1 VTRAVIEGA
10 TWPAVTNIGTRP
22 TFEGSPF
29 AVETH
34 LLDVGPDLY
43 GRRVE
48 IAFLARLRQ
57 ELRFDTV
64 QALVEQI
71 HRDIDKARAFFA
83 TDHDAGPA

>member
-10 TWPAVTNIGTRP
+10 TCAAVTNIGTRP
-22 TFEGSPF
+22 TFEGARF
-29 AVETH
+29 AIETH

-48 IAFLARLRQ
+48 IDFLARLRQ
-57 ELRFDTV
+57 ELKFDSV

-71 HRDIDKARAFFA
+71 HRDIDRARAFFA
-83 TDHDAGPA
+83 AEGAGPP